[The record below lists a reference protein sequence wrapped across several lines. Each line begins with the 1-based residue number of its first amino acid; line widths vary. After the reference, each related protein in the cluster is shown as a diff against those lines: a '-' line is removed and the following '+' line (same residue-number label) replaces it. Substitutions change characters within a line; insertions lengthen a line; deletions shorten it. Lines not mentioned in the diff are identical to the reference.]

1 MNGIIVVNK
10 PSGVTSRDIVND
22 ICHIFNTKSVGHTGT
37 LDPIASG
44 VLIITIG
51 KYTKL
56 GDDLT
61 SSYKTYKAT
70 LELGKTS
77 DTYDTEGKVIESN
90 VQIPLEEIIM
100 DVINSFVGN
109 YDQEVPI
116 YSSVKVNGKK
126 LYDYARNGENVEL
139 PKRNVHIKSINDIKI
154 NNNIV
159 KFTCCVSKGTYIR
172 SLINDIGNKL
182 KCGAIMTSLVR
193 LSQCGFTLNDAYT
206 IDDIKNNNFK
216 LLSVEDVLNC
226 EVVEASDKL
235 YKMISNGVKIEFNT
249 SKEYILFKY
258 NNKDI
263 SLYKKENDKYVMHI
277 YLEK

>member
-1 MNGIIVVNK
+1 MNGVIVVNK

-44 VLIITIG
+44 VLLITIG

-61 SSYKTYKAT
+61 SSYKKYKAT
-70 LELGKTS
+70 MCLGKTS
-77 DTYDTEGKVIESN
+77 DTYDTEGEVIDTNIDIPSES
-90 VQIPLEEIIM
+90 IIIST
-100 DVINSFVGN
+100 INSFVGE
-109 YDQEVPI
+109 YLQEVPI

-126 LYDYARNGENVEL
+126 LYDYARNNETIEL
-139 PKRNVHIKSINDIKI
+139 PKRNVDIKEISNIVI

-159 KFTCCVSKGTYIR
+159 EFDTLVSKGTYIR
-172 SLINDIGNKL
+172 SLINDIGTKL
-182 KCGAIMTSLVR
+182 GCGAIMTNLVR
-193 LSQCGFTLNDAYT
+193 TMQCGFTLEDSYS
-206 IDDIKNNNFK
+206 IDDIRNGNYK
-216 LLSVEDVLNC
+216 LLSIEDLLDC
-226 EVVEASDKL
+226 EIVSVSDKL
-235 YKMISNGVKIEFNT
+235 YKMISNGVKIDYDT

-263 SLYKKENDKYVMHI
+263 SLYKKKEDKYVMHI